1 MKKTSIIL
9 LLTLCCHLLS
19 AQSFNVSRGA
29 QGSTLGIVDCFA
41 HESSCGEEFDAE
53 ILLFLNTDSN
63 GHETSWQVEDIT
75 EGSIIG
81 SGDKLVSDTTYQ
93 NLICAY
99 ADHCYRF
106 TIFDSEG
113 NGIDTSQNRG
123 YFIYWNGN
131 LKNNGGNFGT
141 NDSTSFGACCEDF
154 SVELMGGIQC
164 FNESEAR
171 VWLEVSGGTPAYE
184 YLWSNGA
191 TFTETAVI
199 ASSESEIS
207 VRVFD
212 AGNCEASDT
221 LPIASLNS
229 LAYDLETS
237 TEGICSSFSGEA
249 SVTVLS
255 GIPPFTYSWSSGGNK
270 QIEQDLEPGNYSLT
284 VTDASNCQVQSD
296 VIIVDP
302 SPIIIAVDS
311 VISATPGNNNGAIFI
326 TVSGGS
332 GQGYSYAWN
341 DESNTI
347 ISEVEDPAGLS
358 PGTFTVTVTDLLG
371 CTTTN
376 TIVATSID
384 KIALDQEIDKLI
396 SLLPNPTDGRVLLSL
411 DFNLYHEVQIAMYD
425 SQGKQLLV
433 IPQKTIQS
441 ELFEWDLSD
450 RPVGMYFF
458 KISVDGRIV
467 TKKLVYAH

>member
-1 MKKTSIIL
+1 M
-9 LLTLCCHLLS
+9 LS
-19 AQSFNVSRGA
+19 AQSFNVSMGA

-41 HESSCGEEFDAE
+41 HESSCPEEFDAE
-53 ILLFLNTDSN
+53 ILLLLHTDSN
-63 GHETSWQVEDIT
+63 GQQTSWQVEDIT
-75 EGSIIG
+75 DGSIID
-81 SGDKLVSDTTYQ
+81 SGDSLVSDSTYQ
-93 NLICAY
+93 QLICAY

-106 TIFDSEG
+106 TIFDSEE

-123 YFIYWNGN
+123 YFIYWNGD
-131 LKNNGGNFGT
+131 LKNSGGNFGT

-154 SVELMGGIQC
+154 SVELFGGIQC

-171 VWLEVSGGTPAYE
+171 VWVEVSGGTPAFE

-191 TFTETAVI
+191 TFTETEVI
-199 ASSESEIS
+199 ATSESEIS
-207 VRVFD
+207 VSVFD

-221 LPIASLNS
+221 LLVDALQSLD
-229 LAYDLETS
+229 YDLETS
-237 TEGICSSFSGEA
+237 TEGICSSFSGKA

-270 QIEQDLEPGNYSLT
+270 QIEQDLAPGTHSLT
-284 VTDASNCQVQSD
+284 VTDASNCQVKSE

-302 SPIIIAVDS
+302 SPIVITVDS
-311 VISATPGNNNGAIFI
+311 VISATSGNKNGAIYI

-347 ISEVEDPAGLS
+347 ISEVEDPADLS
-358 PGTFTVTVTDLLG
+358 QGTFTVTVTDHLG

-376 TIVATSID
+376 TIVATSTD
-384 KIALDQEIDKLI
+384 NIALDQEIDKLI
-396 SLLPNPTDGRVLLSL
+396 SLVPNPTNGRVFLSL
-411 DFNLYHEVQIAMYD
+411 DFILYHEVQIAMYD

-433 IPQKTIQS
+433 LPQKTIQS
-441 ELFEWDLSD
+441 EIFEWDLSN
-450 RPVGMYFF
+450 RPIGMYFF
-458 KISVDGRIV
+458 KISVDGRVV